1 MAENKNT
8 NILTQDVDG
17 ENIQDVIANSSKVTE
32 DIATKAAEKI
42 AERRKEKLTN
52 ELISVVQKC
61 EFTVSSAVLQVRRSN
76 RTNQRIK
83 SYLKDLSAL
92 AEDIKSGKKP
102 VSAWDKEARE
112 LKKQYD
118 KDLIEIGKS
127 IDESQRDLRD
137 LFPDSWQWRFDELV
151 PNLNNR
157 C

>member
-1 MAENKNT
+1 MAEKKM
-8 NILTQDVDG
+8 NILLEEVNG

-52 ELISVVQKC
+52 ELVAIVQKC

-83 SYLKDLSAL
+83 TYLKELSAL
-92 AEDIKSGKKP
+92 AEDIKSGNKP
-102 VSAWDKEARE
+102 VSAWDKEAHE
-112 LKKQYD
+112 MKKQYD

-127 IDESQRDLRD
+127 IDESQKELRD
-137 LFPDSWQWRFDELV
+137 IFPDSWQWTYDELV
-151 PNLNNR
+151 PGVNR
-157 C
+157 R

>member
-1 MAENKNT
+1 MAEDKKM
-8 NILTQDVDG
+8 NILTQDIDG

-52 ELISVVQKC
+52 ELVAVVQKC

-83 SYLKDLSAL
+83 TYLKELSAL

-127 IDESQRDLRD
+127 IDESQNDLRE
-137 LFPDSWQWRFDELV
+137 LFPDSWQWRYDELV
-151 PNLNNR
+151 PGIR
-157 C
+157 R

>member
-1 MAENKNT
+1 MAEVKNM
-8 NILTQDVDG
+8 NILMQDVDG
-17 ENIQDVIANSSKVTE
+17 DNIQDVITNSSKVTE

-52 ELISVVQKC
+52 ELVAVVQKC
-61 EFTVSSAVLQVRRSN
+61 EYTVSSAVLQVRRSN

-83 SYLKDLSAL
+83 TYLKDLSSL

-102 VSAWDKEARE
+102 VSAWNKEARE
-112 LKKQYD
+112 LKRQYD

-127 IDESQRDLRD
+127 IDESQKDLQE

-151 PNLNNR
+151 PSINTR
-157 C
+157 Y